1 MSKLK
6 AITSVRNVRRYGKPI
21 VFLACLY
28 PAAWLALQWYFAY
41 TGQPHGLGFNFF
53 EFTNRYTGDWALRFL
68 LIALAVTPVAKLTKS
83 FKPIL
88 FRRMLGLFAF
98 FYVTIH
104 MCSYVFLDL
113 EGNMAEFIEAIAER
127 LFITVGM
134 LAFMLLIPLAATSF
148 DKAQHWLGLERWRK
162 LHKLV
167 YIITPLG
174 ILHFY
179 MMQKTTTPEPFIYLG
194 IYILLMAIRYLDKRR
209 AKA

>member
-1 MSKLK
+1 MLKLK
-6 AITSVRNVRRYGKPI
+6 TITSVRNVRRYGKPL

-28 PAAWLALQWYFAY
+28 PAAWLAWQWYLAY
-41 TGQPHGLGFNFF
+41 TGQPHGLGFNIF
-53 EFTNRYTGDWALRFL
+53 EFTNRTTGEWALRYL
-68 LIALAVTPVAKLTKS
+68 LVALAVTPVAKLTKS

-98 FYVTIH
+98 FYVAVH
-104 MCSYVFLDL
+104 MSSYVFLDL
-113 EGNMAEFIEAIAER
+113 EGNMAEFTEAIAER

-134 LAFMLLIPLAATSF
+134 LAFVLLIPLAATSF
-148 DKAQHWLGLERWRK
+148 DKAQQWLGLDRWRK

-179 MMQKTTTPEPFIYLG
+179 MMQKTTTAEPFIYLG
-194 IYILLMAIRYLDKRR
+194 VYTFLVFIRLKKIRTLF
-209 AKA
+209 